1 MIRALSSTAMS
12 ARKTQIEGSSSWFV
26 STSYLISLTYTI
38 QKQKKKIEYTALSE
52 PFYTP
57 TDFRSVLR
65 DAPT

>member
-1 MIRALSSTAMS
+1 MVCIHELSDKPYVHYT
-12 ARKTQIEGSSSWFV
+12 KT
-26 STSYLISLTYTI
+26 
-38 QKQKKKIEYTALSE
+38 KKKIEYTALSE